1 MLYAVTVGQICEIG
15 HTSDKG
21 CPEFFRLHVRT
32 STCLCPS
39 KTLSVRGLCSYG
51 THRLIHW
58 HSGQPSF
65 SVILFQ
71 STYLPVSVCLS
82 IYLSSLSADFHY
94 CKVPGS
100 RMVPGIALSNNSIW
114 PDCSAGLQV
123 YVINFPVHCVGVTN
137 LSPLYNL
144 SPTVK
149 ICCKHRH
156 RRSSRAS
163 PKDYG
168 LCIDV
173 SSVMMK
179 MMILT

>member
-1 MLYAVTVGQICEIG
+1 MRYARSLRVGLCFCLSAASTVWFGSRRWCNDSTMLYAVTVGQICEIG

-82 IYLSSLSADFHY
+82 IYLSSLSADFRY
-94 CKVPGS
+94 CKVP
-100 RMVPGIALSNNSIW
+100 
-114 PDCSAGLQV
+114 GLQV
-123 YVINFPVHCVGVTN
+123 YVINFSVHHVGVTN
-137 LSPLYNL
+137 MFPLYNL

-149 ICCKHRH
+149 ICCEHWH
-156 RRSSRAS
+156 RRSYNAS
-163 PKDYG
+163 QKDY
-168 LCIDV
+168 
-173 SSVMMK
+173 
-179 MMILT
+179 